1 VISLCAF
8 AVEYAI
14 FIFFI
19 GCYAEMPLGLFLLRG
34 DNIVLF
40 GEMEESN
47 EEKEHLEKQGIKL
60 QKVTVEELQER
71 KKTAQDNL
79 DWDLE

>member
-1 VISLCAF
+1 
-8 AVEYAI
+8 
-14 FIFFI
+14 
-19 GCYAEMPLGLFLLRG
+19 MPLGLFLLRG
-34 DNIVLF
+34 DNIVIF
-40 GEMEESN
+40 GEMEEEN

-71 KKTAQDNL
+71 KKTAQQNL